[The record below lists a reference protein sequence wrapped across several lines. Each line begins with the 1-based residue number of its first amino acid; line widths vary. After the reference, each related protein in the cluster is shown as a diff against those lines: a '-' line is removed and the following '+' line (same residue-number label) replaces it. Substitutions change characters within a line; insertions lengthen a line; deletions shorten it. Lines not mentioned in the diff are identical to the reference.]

1 MNTSLLLVILVLQ
14 VFAVYYLIRTARN
27 LGSKATK
34 NHKVVMQNISQ
45 IRVATGEILLNQLSI
60 PDSKDFKAVN
70 WDHVVS
76 LTSHPERFN
85 TLSQTLNSLLAQR
98 LIAKNI
104 YLNIAQ
110 EDISK
115 LPNSVKNF
123 ESNGLI
129 KINSC
134 ENLGPG
140 KKLIPTLK
148 LEKSLP
154 IIVVDDDLIF
164 ETDLTLKLMIAHH
177 LSPGTIIAS
186 RVHKIIHT
194 PEGKISAYV
203 DWQKNYSLS
212 DGPSMDLFA
221 TSGAGTL
228 YKAEFFH
235 SDVTDEKA
243 YTELAFHTDDLWWFI
258 QSKRIGTKTKRL
270 PSQSILNYVDGTQ
283 ETGLWNNGNK
293 ERNDLN
299 LKALIEKYSL

>member
-34 NHKVVMQNISQ
+34 NHKVMMENISQ
-45 IRVATGEILLNQLSI
+45 IRSATSGILLNQLLI
-60 PDSKDFKAVN
+60 PDSKEFKAVN
-70 WDHVVS
+70 WEHVIS
-76 LTSHPERFN
+76 LTSHPARFN

-110 EDISK
+110 EDLGK
-115 LPNSVKNF
+115 LPDSVKDLA
-123 ESNGLI
+123 SSGLI
-129 KINSC
+129 KINTC
-134 ENLGPG
+134 EDLGPG

-148 LEKSLP
+148 LERSLP

-194 PEGKISAYV
+194 PEGKISAYIN
-203 DWQKNYSLS
+203 WQKNYSLS

-235 SDVTDEKA
+235 SDVTDEKT

-270 PSQSILNYVDGTQ
+270 LGQSILNFIDGTQ
-283 ETGLWNNGNK
+283 DNGLWNNGNK

>member
-110 EDISK
+110 EDISN

-140 KKLIPTLK
+140 KKLIPILK

-194 PEGKISAYV
+194 PEGKVSAYV
-203 DWQKNYSLS
+203 NWQKNYSLS

>member
-1 MNTSLLLVILVLQ
+1 MNTSLLLIILALQ

-34 NHKVVMQNISQ
+34 NHKVVMGNISQ
-45 IRVATGEILLNQLSI
+45 IRAATSEILLNQLLI
-60 PDSKDFKAVN
+60 PESKEFKAVN
-70 WDHVVS
+70 WEHVVS
-76 LTSHPERFN
+76 LTSYPERFD

-98 LIAKNI
+98 LIAKKI

-110 EDISK
+110 EDMSK
-115 LPNSVKNF
+115 LPGSVKDF
-123 ESNGLI
+123 ASSGLI
-129 KINSC
+129 NINAC

-148 LEKSLP
+148 LEKNLP

-164 ETDLTLKLMIAHH
+164 DTDLTLKLMIVHH

-186 RVHKIIHT
+186 RVHKITHT
-194 PEGKISAYV
+194 PEGEVSAYSK
-203 DWQKNYSLS
+203 WQKNYSLS
-212 DGPSMDLFA
+212 NGPSMDLFA

-228 YKAEFFH
+228 YKADFFH
-235 SDVTDEKA
+235 EDVTDEKT

-258 QSKRIGTKTKRL
+258 QSKRVGTKTKRL
-270 PSQSILNYVDGTQ
+270 PGQSVLNYIDGTQ
-283 ETGLWNNGNK
+283 EIGLWNNGNK

-299 LKALIEKYSL
+299 LKALMKRYSL

>member
-60 PDSKDFKAVN
+60 PDSKDFKAAN

-129 KINSC
+129 KINPC

-164 ETDLTLKLMIAHH
+164 DTDLTLKLMIMHH

-186 RVHKIIHT
+186 RVHKITHT

-203 DWQKNYSLS
+203 KWQKNYSLS
-212 DGPSMDLFA
+212 NGPSMDLFA

-243 YTELAFHTDDLWWFI
+243 YKELAFHTDDLWWFI

>member
-110 EDISK
+110 EDISN

-140 KKLIPTLK
+140 KKLIPILK

-194 PEGKISAYV
+194 PEGKVSAYV
-203 DWQKNYSLS
+203 NWQKNYSLS

-235 SDVTDEKA
+235 SDVTDEKT
-243 YTELAFHTDDLWWFI
+243 YKELAFHTDDLWWFI

>member
-34 NHKVVMQNISQ
+34 NHKVMMENISQ
-45 IRVATGEILLNQLSI
+45 IRSATSGILLNQLLI
-60 PDSKDFKAVN
+60 PDSKEFKAVN
-70 WDHVVS
+70 WEHVIS
-76 LTSHPERFN
+76 LTSHPARFN
-85 TLSQTLNSLLAQR
+85 TLNQTLNSLLTQR

-110 EDISK
+110 EDLGK
-115 LPNSVKNF
+115 LPDSVKDLA
-123 ESNGLI
+123 SSGLI
-129 KINSC
+129 KINTC

-148 LEKSLP
+148 LERSLP

-177 LSPGTIIAS
+177 LSPGNIIAS

-194 PEGKISAYV
+194 PEGKISAYIN
-203 DWQKNYSLS
+203 WQKNYSLS

-283 ETGLWNNGNK
+283 DDGLWNSGNK

-299 LKALIEKYSL
+299 LKALLERYSL

>member
-34 NHKVVMQNISQ
+34 NHKVMMENISQ
-45 IRVATGEILLNQLSI
+45 IRSATSGILLNQLLI
-60 PDSKDFKAVN
+60 PDSKEFKAVN
-70 WDHVVS
+70 WEHVIS
-76 LTSHPERFN
+76 LTSHPARFN

-110 EDISK
+110 EDLGK
-115 LPNSVKNF
+115 LPDSVKDLA
-123 ESNGLI
+123 SSGLI
-129 KINSC
+129 KINTC

-148 LEKSLP
+148 LERSLP

-194 PEGKISAYV
+194 PEGKISAYIN
-203 DWQKNYSLS
+203 WQKNYSLS
-212 DGPSMDLFA
+212 DGPSMDLLA

-235 SDVTDEKA
+235 NDVTDEKA

-270 PSQSILNYVDGTQ
+270 LGQSILNFIDGTQ
-283 ETGLWNNGNK
+283 DDGLWNSGNK

-299 LKALIEKYSL
+299 LKALIERYSL

>member
-34 NHKVVMQNISQ
+34 NHKVVMQNISR

-110 EDISK
+110 EDISN

-140 KKLIPTLK
+140 KKLIPILK

-194 PEGKISAYV
+194 PEGKVSAYV
-203 DWQKNYSLS
+203 NWQKNYSLS

-235 SDVTDEKA
+235 SDVTDEKT
-243 YTELAFHTDDLWWFI
+243 YKELAFHTDDLWWFI

>member
-14 VFAVYYLIRTARN
+14 VFAGYYLIRTARN

-34 NHKVVMQNISQ
+34 NHKVMMENISQ
-45 IRVATGEILLNQLSI
+45 IRSATSGILLNQLLI
-60 PDSKDFKAVN
+60 PDSKEFKAVN
-70 WDHVVS
+70 WEHVIS
-76 LTSHPERFN
+76 LTSHPARFD
-85 TLSQTLNSLLAQR
+85 TLNQTLNSLLAQR

-110 EDISK
+110 EDLGK
-115 LPNSVKNF
+115 LPDSVKDL
-123 ESNGLI
+123 ETSGLI
-129 KINSC
+129 KINTC
-134 ENLGPG
+134 EDLGPG

-148 LEKSLP
+148 LERSLP

-194 PEGKISAYV
+194 PEGKISAYIN
-203 DWQKNYSLS
+203 WQKNYSLS

-235 SDVTDEKA
+235 NDVTDEKA

-270 PSQSILNYVDGTQ
+270 SGQSILNYVDETQ

-293 ERNDLN
+293 ERNDIN

>member
-34 NHKVVMQNISQ
+34 NHKVMMENISQ
-45 IRVATGEILLNQLSI
+45 IRSATSGILLNQLLI
-60 PDSKDFKAVN
+60 PDSKEFKAVN
-70 WDHVVS
+70 WEHVIS
-76 LTSHPERFN
+76 LTSHPARFN
-85 TLSQTLNSLLAQR
+85 TLSQSLNSLLAQR

-110 EDISK
+110 EDLGK
-115 LPNSVKNF
+115 LPDSVKDL
-123 ESNGLI
+123 ETSGLI
-129 KINSC
+129 KINTC
-134 ENLGPG
+134 EDLGPG

-148 LEKSLP
+148 LERSLP

-177 LSPGTIIAS
+177 LSPGNIIAS

-194 PEGKISAYV
+194 PEGKISAYIN
-203 DWQKNYSLS
+203 WQKNYSLS

-235 SDVTDEKA
+235 SDVTDEKT

-270 PSQSILNYVDGTQ
+270 LGQSILNFIDGTQ
-283 ETGLWNNGNK
+283 DNGLWNNGNK

>member
-34 NHKVVMQNISQ
+34 NHKVMMENISQ
-45 IRVATGEILLNQLSI
+45 IRSATSGILLNQLLI
-60 PDSKDFKAVN
+60 PDSKEFKAVN
-70 WDHVVS
+70 WEHVIS
-76 LTSHPERFN
+76 LTSHTARFN

-110 EDISK
+110 EDLGK
-115 LPNSVKNF
+115 LPDSVKDLA
-123 ESNGLI
+123 SSGLI
-129 KINSC
+129 KINTC

-148 LEKSLP
+148 LERSLP

-177 LSPGTIIAS
+177 LSPGNIIAS

-194 PEGKISAYV
+194 PEGKISAYIN
-203 DWQKNYSLS
+203 WQKNYSLS

-235 SDVTDEKA
+235 SDVTDEKT

-258 QSKRIGTKTKRL
+258 QSKRVGIKTKRL
-270 PSQSILNYVDGTQ
+270 PGQSALNFIDGTQ
-283 ETGLWNNGNK
+283 DNGLWNNGNK

-299 LKALIEKYSL
+299 LKALLERYSL

>member
-34 NHKVVMQNISQ
+34 NHKVMMENISQ
-45 IRVATGEILLNQLSI
+45 IRSATSGILLNQLLI
-60 PDSKDFKAVN
+60 PNSKEFKAVN
-70 WDHVVS
+70 WEHVIS
-76 LTSHPERFN
+76 LTSHPARFN

-110 EDISK
+110 EDLGK
-115 LPNSVKNF
+115 LPDSVKDLA
-123 ESNGLI
+123 SSGLI
-129 KINSC
+129 KINTC

-148 LEKSLP
+148 LERSLP

-177 LSPGTIIAS
+177 LSPGNIIAS
-186 RVHKIIHT
+186 RVHKIAHT
-194 PEGKISAYV
+194 PEGEVSTYSK
-203 DWQKNYSLS
+203 WQKNYSLS
-212 DGPSMDLFA
+212 NGPSMDLFA

-235 SDVTDEKA
+235 EDVTDEKT
-243 YTELAFHTDDLWWFI
+243 YSELAFHTDDLWWFI
-258 QSKRIGTKTKRL
+258 QSKRVGTKTKRL
-270 PSQSILNYVDGTQ
+270 PGQSVLNYIDGTQ
-283 ETGLWNNGNK
+283 EIGLWNNGNK

-299 LKALIEKYSL
+299 LKALMDRYSL

>member
-34 NHKVVMQNISQ
+34 NHKVMMENISQ
-45 IRVATGEILLNQLSI
+45 IRSATSGILLNQLLI
-60 PDSKDFKAVN
+60 PNSKEFKAVN
-70 WDHVVS
+70 WEHVVS

-104 YLNIAQ
+104 YLNIAH
-110 EDISK
+110 EDLGK
-115 LPNSVKNF
+115 LPDSVKDLA
-123 ESNGLI
+123 SSGLI
-129 KINSC
+129 KINTC

-148 LEKSLP
+148 LERSLP

-194 PEGKISAYV
+194 PEGKISAYIN
-203 DWQKNYSLS
+203 WQKNYSLS

-235 SDVTDEKA
+235 NDVTDEKA

-270 PSQSILNYVDGTQ
+270 PGQSILNYVDGTQ

-293 ERNDLN
+293 ERNDIN
-299 LKALIEKYSL
+299 LKTLIEKYSL

>member
-34 NHKVVMQNISQ
+34 NHKVMMENISQ
-45 IRVATGEILLNQLSI
+45 IRSATSGILLNQLLI
-60 PDSKDFKAVN
+60 PDSKEFKAVN
-70 WDHVVS
+70 WEHVIS
-76 LTSHPERFN
+76 LTSHPARFN
-85 TLSQTLNSLLAQR
+85 TLSQSLNSLLAQR
-98 LIAKNI
+98 LIAKNV

-110 EDISK
+110 EDLGK
-115 LPNSVKNF
+115 LPDSVKDL
-123 ESNGLI
+123 ETSGLI
-129 KINSC
+129 KINTC
-134 ENLGPG
+134 EDLGPG

-148 LEKSLP
+148 LERSLP

-177 LSPGTIIAS
+177 LSPGNIIAS

-194 PEGKISAYV
+194 PEGKISAYIN
-203 DWQKNYSLS
+203 WQKNYSLS

-235 SDVTDEKA
+235 SDVTDEKT

-270 PSQSILNYVDGTQ
+270 LGQSILNFIDGTQ
-283 ETGLWNNGNK
+283 DNGLWNNGNK

>member
-1 MNTSLLLVILVLQ
+1 
-14 VFAVYYLIRTARN
+14 
-27 LGSKATK
+27 
-34 NHKVVMQNISQ
+34 
-45 IRVATGEILLNQLSI
+45 LLNQLLI
-60 PDSKDFKAVN
+60 PDSKEFKAVN
-70 WDHVVS
+70 WEHVIS
-76 LTSHPERFN
+76 LTSHPARFN
-85 TLSQTLNSLLAQR
+85 TLSQTLNSLLVQR

-110 EDISK
+110 EDLGK
-115 LPNSVKNF
+115 LPDSVKNLA
-123 ESNGLI
+123 SSGLI
-129 KINSC
+129 KINTC
-134 ENLGPG
+134 EDLGPG

-148 LEKSLP
+148 LERSLP

-194 PEGKISAYV
+194 PEGKISAYIN
-203 DWQKNYSLS
+203 WQKNYSLS

-235 SDVTDEKA
+235 SDVTDEKT

-270 PSQSILNYVDGTQ
+270 LGQSILNFIDGTQ
-283 ETGLWNNGNK
+283 DDGLWNNGNK

-299 LKALIEKYSL
+299 LKALLEKYSL

>member
-1 MNTSLLLVILVLQ
+1 MKTSLLLVILVLQ
-14 VFAVYYLIRTARN
+14 VFVVYYLIRTARN

-34 NHKVVMQNISQ
+34 NHKVTMENISQ
-45 IRVATGEILLNQLSI
+45 IRSATSGILLNQLLI
-60 PDSKDFKAVN
+60 PDSKEFKAVN
-70 WDHVVS
+70 WEHVIS
-76 LTSHPERFN
+76 LTSHPARFN
-85 TLSQTLNSLLAQR
+85 TLSQALNSLLAQR

-104 YLNIAQ
+104 YLNIAH
-110 EDISK
+110 EDINK
-115 LPNSVKNF
+115 LPDSVKDLA
-123 ESNGLI
+123 SSGLI
-129 KINSC
+129 KINTC

-154 IIVVDDDLIF
+154 IIVVDDDLVF
-164 ETDLTLKLMIAHH
+164 DTDLTLKLMIAHH

-186 RVHKIIHT
+186 RVHKIIYT
-194 PEGKISAYV
+194 PEGKISAY
-203 DWQKNYSLS
+203 DKWQKNYSLS
-212 DGPSMDLFA
+212 NGLSMDLFA

-235 SDVTDEKA
+235 NDVTDEKA

-270 PSQSILNYVDGTQ
+270 LGQSILNFIDGTQ
-283 ETGLWNNGNK
+283 DDGLWNNGNK
-293 ERNDLN
+293 ERNDIN

>member
-34 NHKVVMQNISQ
+34 NHKVMMENISQ
-45 IRVATGEILLNQLSI
+45 IRSATSGILLNQLLI
-60 PDSKDFKAVN
+60 PDSKEFKAVN
-70 WDHVVS
+70 WEHVIS
-76 LTSHPERFN
+76 LTSHPARFN

-110 EDISK
+110 EDLGK
-115 LPNSVKNF
+115 LPDSVKDLA
-123 ESNGLI
+123 SSGLI
-129 KINSC
+129 KINTC

-148 LEKSLP
+148 LERSLP

-194 PEGKISAYV
+194 PEGKISAYIN
-203 DWQKNYSLS
+203 WQKNYSLS
-212 DGPSMDLFA
+212 DGPSVDLFA

-235 SDVTDEKA
+235 SDVTDEKT
-243 YTELAFHTDDLWWFI
+243 YTELAFHTDDLWWFT
-258 QSKRIGTKTKRL
+258 QSKRVGTKTKRL
-270 PSQSILNYVDGTQ
+270 PGQSILNYVDGTQ
-283 ETGLWNNGNK
+283 DDGLWNSGNK

>member
-1 MNTSLLLVILVLQ
+1 MNTSLLLVILALQ

-34 NHKVVMQNISQ
+34 NHKVVMGNISQ
-45 IRVATGEILLNQLSI
+45 IRAATSEILLNQLLI
-60 PDSKDFKAVN
+60 PDSKEFKAVN
-70 WDHVVS
+70 WEHVVS
-76 LTSHPERFN
+76 LTSYPERFN

-98 LIAKNI
+98 LIAKKI

-110 EDISK
+110 EDMSK
-115 LPNSVKNF
+115 LPDSVKDF
-123 ESNGLI
+123 ASSGLI
-129 KINSC
+129 NINAC

-148 LEKSLP
+148 LEKSIP

-164 ETDLTLKLMIAHH
+164 DTDLTLKLMIVHH

-186 RVHKIIHT
+186 RVHKITHT
-194 PEGKISAYV
+194 PEGKISAYNK
-203 DWQKNYSLS
+203 WQKNYSLS
-212 DGPSMDLFA
+212 NGPSMDLFA

-235 SDVTDEKA
+235 NDVTDEKA

-270 PSQSILNYVDGTQ
+270 PGQSILNYVDGTQ

-293 ERNDLN
+293 ERNDIN
-299 LKALIEKYSL
+299 LKTLIEKYSL

>member
-27 LGSKATK
+27 LGSKSTK
-34 NHKVVMQNISQ
+34 NHKVMMENISQ
-45 IRVATGEILLNQLSI
+45 IRSATSGILLNQLLI
-60 PDSKDFKAVN
+60 PDSKEFKAVN
-70 WDHVVS
+70 WEHVIS
-76 LTSHPERFN
+76 LTSHPARFN
-85 TLSQTLNSLLAQR
+85 TLSQALNSLLAQR

-104 YLNIAQ
+104 YLNIAY
-110 EDISK
+110 EDLGK
-115 LPNSVKNF
+115 LPDSVKDLA
-123 ESNGLI
+123 SSGLI
-129 KINSC
+129 KINTC

-148 LEKSLP
+148 LERSLP

-194 PEGKISAYV
+194 PEGKMSAYIN
-203 DWQKNYSLS
+203 WQKNYSLS
-212 DGPSMDLFA
+212 DGPSIDLLA

-235 SDVTDEKA
+235 NDVTDEKA

-270 PSQSILNYVDGTQ
+270 PGQSILNYVDGTQ

-293 ERNDLN
+293 ERNDIN

>member
-34 NHKVVMQNISQ
+34 NHKVMMENISQ
-45 IRVATGEILLNQLSI
+45 IRSATSGILLNQLLI
-60 PDSKDFKAVN
+60 PDSKEFKAVN
-70 WDHVVS
+70 WEHVIS
-76 LTSHPERFN
+76 LTSHPARFN
-85 TLSQTLNSLLAQR
+85 TLSQALNSLLAQR

-104 YLNIAQ
+104 YLNIAH
-110 EDISK
+110 EDLGK
-115 LPNSVKNF
+115 LPDSVKDLA
-123 ESNGLI
+123 SSGLI
-129 KINSC
+129 KINTC

-148 LEKSLP
+148 LERSLP

-194 PEGKISAYV
+194 PEGKISAYIN
-203 DWQKNYSLS
+203 WQKNYSLS
-212 DGPSMDLFA
+212 DGPSIDLLA

-235 SDVTDEKA
+235 NDVTDEKA

-270 PSQSILNYVDGTQ
+270 LGQSILNFIDGTQ
-283 ETGLWNNGNK
+283 DDGLWNNGNK

>member
-34 NHKVVMQNISQ
+34 NHKVMMENISQ
-45 IRVATGEILLNQLSI
+45 IRSATSGILLNQLLI
-60 PDSKDFKAVN
+60 PNSKEFKAVN
-70 WDHVVS
+70 WEHVVS
-76 LTSHPERFN
+76 LTSYPERFN
-85 TLSQTLNSLLAQR
+85 TLSQTLNSLLSQR
-98 LIAKNI
+98 LIAKKI

-110 EDISK
+110 EDLGK
-115 LPNSVKNF
+115 LPDSVKDLA
-123 ESNGLI
+123 SSGLI
-129 KINSC
+129 KINTC

-148 LEKSLP
+148 LERSLP

-164 ETDLTLKLMIAHH
+164 ETDLTLKLMIVHH

-186 RVHKIIHT
+186 RVHKIAHT
-194 PEGKISAYV
+194 PEGEVSAYSK
-203 DWQKNYSLS
+203 WQKNYSLS
-212 DGPSMDLFA
+212 NGPSMDLFA

-228 YKAEFFH
+228 YKADFFH
-235 SDVTDEKA
+235 EDVTDEKT

-258 QSKRIGTKTKRL
+258 QSKRVGTKTKRL
-270 PSQSILNYVDGTQ
+270 PGQSVLNYIDGTQ
-283 ETGLWNNGNK
+283 EIGLWNNGNK

-299 LKALIEKYSL
+299 LKALMDRYSL

>member
-1 MNTSLLLVILVLQ
+1 
-14 VFAVYYLIRTARN
+14 
-27 LGSKATK
+27 
-34 NHKVVMQNISQ
+34 
-45 IRVATGEILLNQLSI
+45 
-60 PDSKDFKAVN
+60 
-70 WDHVVS
+70 VVS
-76 LTSHPERFN
+76 LTSYPERFN

-98 LIAKNI
+98 LIAKKI

-110 EDISK
+110 EDMSK
-115 LPNSVKNF
+115 LPDSVKDF
-123 ESNGLI
+123 ASSGLI
-129 KINSC
+129 NINAC

-148 LEKSLP
+148 LEKSIP

-164 ETDLTLKLMIAHH
+164 DTDLTLKLMIVHH

-186 RVHKIIHT
+186 RVHKITHT
-194 PEGKISAYV
+194 PEGKISAYNK
-203 DWQKNYSLS
+203 WQKNYSLS
-212 DGPSMDLFA
+212 NGPSMDLFA

-235 SDVTDEKA
+235 NDVTDEKA

-270 PSQSILNYVDGTQ
+270 PGQSVLNYIDGTQ
-283 ETGLWNNGNK
+283 EIGLWNNGNK

-299 LKALIEKYSL
+299 LKALMKRYSL

>member
-34 NHKVVMQNISQ
+34 NHKVVMDNISQ
-45 IRVATGEILLNQLSI
+45 IRAATSEILLNQLLI
-60 PDSKDFKAVN
+60 PNSKEFKAVN
-70 WDHVVS
+70 WEHVVS

-115 LPNSVKNF
+115 LPNSVKDLA
-123 ESNGLI
+123 SSGLI
-129 KINSC
+129 KINTC

-148 LEKSLP
+148 LERSLP

-194 PEGKISAYV
+194 PEGKISAYIN
-203 DWQKNYSLS
+203 WQKNYSLS
-212 DGPSMDLFA
+212 DGPSIDLLA

-235 SDVTDEKA
+235 NDVTDEKA

-270 PSQSILNYVDGTQ
+270 PGQSILNYVDGTQ

-293 ERNDLN
+293 ERNDIN
-299 LKALIEKYSL
+299 LKTLIEKYSL

>member
-1 MNTSLLLVILVLQ
+1 
-14 VFAVYYLIRTARN
+14 
-27 LGSKATK
+27 
-34 NHKVVMQNISQ
+34 MQNISQ

-129 KINSC
+129 KIISC

-203 DWQKNYSLS
+203 NWQKNYSLS

>member
-34 NHKVVMQNISQ
+34 NHKVIMENISQ
-45 IRVATGEILLNQLSI
+45 IRSAASGILLNQLLI
-60 PDSKDFKAVN
+60 PDSKEFKAVN
-70 WDHVVS
+70 WEHVVS

-110 EDISK
+110 EDLSN
-115 LPNSVKNF
+115 LPNSVKDLAF
-123 ESNGLI
+123 SGLI
-129 KINSC
+129 KINTC

-148 LEKSLP
+148 LERSLP

-194 PEGKISAYV
+194 PEGKISAYIN
-203 DWQKNYSLS
+203 WQKNYSLS

-235 SDVTDEKA
+235 SDVTDEKT
-243 YTELAFHTDDLWWFI
+243 YKELAFHTDDLWWFI
-258 QSKRIGTKTKRL
+258 QSKRVGIKTKRL
-270 PSQSILNYVDGTQ
+270 LGQSILNFIDGTQ
-283 ETGLWNNGNK
+283 DDGLWNSGNK

-299 LKALIEKYSL
+299 LKALIERYSL

>member
-1 MNTSLLLVILVLQ
+1 MNTSLLLVILALQ

-34 NHKVVMQNISQ
+34 NHKVVMGNISQ
-45 IRVATGEILLNQLSI
+45 IRAATSEILLNQLLI
-60 PDSKDFKAVN
+60 PDSKEFKAVD
-70 WDHVVS
+70 WEHVVS
-76 LTSHPERFN
+76 LTSYPERFN

-98 LIAKNI
+98 LIAKKI

-110 EDISK
+110 EDMSK
-115 LPNSVKNF
+115 LPDSVKDF
-123 ESNGLI
+123 ASSGLI
-129 KINSC
+129 NINAC

-148 LEKSLP
+148 LEKNLP

-164 ETDLTLKLMIAHH
+164 DTDLTLKLMIVHH

-186 RVHKIIHT
+186 RVHKITHT
-194 PEGKISAYV
+194 PEGEVSAYSK
-203 DWQKNYSLS
+203 WQKNYSLS
-212 DGPSMDLFA
+212 NGPSMDLFA

-235 SDVTDEKA
+235 EDVIDEKT
-243 YTELAFHTDDLWWFI
+243 YSELAFHTDDLWWFI
-258 QSKRIGTKTKRL
+258 QSKRVGTKTKRL
-270 PSQSILNYVDGTQ
+270 PGQSVLNYIDGTQ
-283 ETGLWNNGNK
+283 EIGLWNNGNK

-299 LKALIEKYSL
+299 LKALMKRYSL

>member
-34 NHKVVMQNISQ
+34 NHKVIMENISQ
-45 IRVATGEILLNQLSI
+45 IRSAASGILLNQLLI
-60 PDSKDFKAVN
+60 PDSKEFKAVN
-70 WDHVVS
+70 WEHVVS

-110 EDISK
+110 EDLSN
-115 LPNSVKNF
+115 LPNSVKDLAF
-123 ESNGLI
+123 SGLI
-129 KINSC
+129 KINTC

-148 LEKSLP
+148 LERSLP

-194 PEGKISAYV
+194 PEGKISAYIN
-203 DWQKNYSLS
+203 WQKNYSLS
-212 DGPSMDLFA
+212 DGPSVDLFA

-235 SDVTDEKA
+235 SDVTDEKT
-243 YTELAFHTDDLWWFI
+243 YKELAFHTDDLWWFI
-258 QSKRIGTKTKRL
+258 QSKRVGIKTKRL
-270 PSQSILNYVDGTQ
+270 LGQSILNFIDGTQ
-283 ETGLWNNGNK
+283 DYGLWNSGNK

-299 LKALIEKYSL
+299 LKALIERYSL

>member
-60 PDSKDFKAVN
+60 PDSKDFKAAN

-76 LTSHPERFN
+76 LTSHPERFI

-129 KINSC
+129 KINPC

-164 ETDLTLKLMIAHH
+164 DTDLTLKLMIMHH

-186 RVHKIIHT
+186 RVHKITHT

-203 DWQKNYSLS
+203 KWQKNYSLS
-212 DGPSMDLFA
+212 NGPSMDLFA

-243 YTELAFHTDDLWWFI
+243 YKELAFHTDDLWWFI

>member
-34 NHKVVMQNISQ
+34 NHKVMMENISQ
-45 IRVATGEILLNQLSI
+45 IRSATSGILLNQLLI
-60 PDSKDFKAVN
+60 PDSKEFKAVN
-70 WDHVVS
+70 WEHVIS
-76 LTSHPERFN
+76 LTSHPARFN

-104 YLNIAQ
+104 YLNITQ
-110 EDISK
+110 EDLGK
-115 LPNSVKNF
+115 LPDSVKDLA
-123 ESNGLI
+123 SSGLI
-129 KINSC
+129 KINTC

-148 LEKSLP
+148 LERSLP

-177 LSPGTIIAS
+177 LSPGNIIAS

-194 PEGKISAYV
+194 PEGKISAYIN
-203 DWQKNYSLS
+203 WQKNYSLS

-235 SDVTDEKA
+235 SDVTDEKT
-243 YTELAFHTDDLWWFI
+243 YKELAFHTDDLWWFI
-258 QSKRIGTKTKRL
+258 QSKRVGIKTKRL
-270 PSQSILNYVDGTQ
+270 LGQSILNFIDGTQ
-283 ETGLWNNGNK
+283 DDGLWNSGNK